1 MCQRSVCFAC
11 FVALAAIASGPLSAR
26 ADTLNAITMGGGFGL
41 ADGSRDSIAQQFGPS
56 ARETPVATAV
66 PEPSGIA
73 LLGMGM
79 IGAAV
84 IVRRRI
90 SWRRR

>member
-11 FVALAAIASGPLSAR
+11 CVVLAAIAWGPLSAR
-26 ADTLNAITMGGGFGL
+26 ADTLNAITMGGDFGL
-41 ADGSRDSIAQQFGPS
+41 AADGSRGSPAQQFGPS
-56 ARETPVATAV
+56 ARETPVAAAIEV

-73 LLGMGM
+73 LLGVGM

-84 IVRRRI
+84 IVRRKI
-90 SWRRR
+90 S